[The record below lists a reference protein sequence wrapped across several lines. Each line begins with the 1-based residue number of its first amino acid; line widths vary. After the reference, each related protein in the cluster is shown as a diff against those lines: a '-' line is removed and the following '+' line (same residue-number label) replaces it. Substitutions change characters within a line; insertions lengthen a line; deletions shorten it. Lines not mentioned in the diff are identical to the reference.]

1 MKLQKNTL
9 SAQVKDILLDRIV
22 KGRYKPGDPL
32 VELTIAKELGV
43 SQAPVREALQALE
56 SMRFVETGSNRR
68 TRVREIS
75 SRESCDGTRVRG
87 LLEEAAALH
96 AAPYLKEH
104 TAELQAEFDGMTRA
118 YEAKDVDV
126 LIAHLVSFHRVIIT
140 NGGNSVLAE
149 VWESLSYE
157 AKSRI
162 YARKVAHS
170 MLAKGIEFHKEI
182 LDAFTAGDGPKAA
195 RLLRE
200 QADRAAEFQLQTP
213 ATTGDEGKAEK

>member
-9 SAQVKDILLDRIV
+9 SEQVKDILLDRIV

-75 SRESCDGTRVRG
+75 SRESSDGTRVRG

-104 TAELQAEFDGMTRA
+104 NAELQAEFDGMTRA

-126 LIAHLVSFHRVIIT
+126 LIAHLVSFHRLIVA
-140 NGGNSVLAE
+140 NGGNGVLAE

-162 YARKVAHS
+162 YARKVAHT
-170 MLAKGIEFHKEI
+170 MLAKGIEIHREI
-182 LDAFTAGDGPKAA
+182 LDAFIAGDGPKAA

-200 QADRAAEFQLQTP
+200 QAERAAEFQLQTP
-213 ATTGDEGKAEK
+213 VTPEK

>member
-9 SAQVKDILLDRIV
+9 STQVKDVLLDRIV

-104 TAELQAEFDGMTRA
+104 IAELQAEFDAMTRG
-118 YEAKDVDV
+118 YEAQDVDGF
-126 LIAHLVSFHRVIIT
+126 IAHVVGFHRLIVA
-140 NGGNSVLAE
+140 NSGNAVLAE
-149 VWESLSYE
+149 VWESLAYE

-170 MLAKGIEFHKEI
+170 MLAKGLEFHKEI
-182 LDAFTAGDGPKAA
+182 LDAFAAGDGPRAA

-200 QADRAAEFQLQTP
+200 LAERAAEFQLQTP
-213 ATTGDEGKAEK
+213 VVEAGNG

>member
-22 KGRYKPGDPL
+22 KGRYKPGDAL

-96 AAPYLKEH
+96 AASYLKEH

-126 LIAHLVSFHRVIIT
+126 LIAHLVSFHRVIVA
-140 NGGNSVLAE
+140 NGGNGVLAE

-182 LDAFTAGDGPKAA
+182 LDAFAAGDGPKAA

-200 QADRAAEFQLQTP
+200 QAERAAQFQLQTP
-213 ATTGDEGKAEK
+213 ATTGDAKPEK